1 MIHYSLNKP
10 INISVGV
17 NTTFT
22 IRTDDLLDILYS
34 GTTYRNIID
43 ILPILKQI
51 TPLPTYEFGN
61 KLIKYN
67 YNEFA
72 IEKNNTVEH
81 ISTIWDYKDTIN
93 TDDPYFIVTS
103 YGIQDYI
110 FYDQYF
116 PLSVINIYDHS
127 GQVYLS
133 EEEDEHNG
141 GNIDSFDVNLELPFY
156 IMNKVDNNFR
166 ANHYVYYYISGKGNI
181 TKKYK
186 TMPCR
191 PDNLITLYYI
201 NKQGGLCWVHCD
213 MKNIISNNIKRN
225 QIEVNEGI
233 RNYNIQNYK
242 SYVLNTNFLTDEQ
255 SKQIQDLFT
264 SPKVWLLDYIS
275 ETPYPVVITDTK
287 STIKSRK
294 NDKMFN
300 YTINCRDAQT
310 ENIFA

>member
-10 INISVGV
+10 IDISVGA
-17 NTTFT
+17 NTTFA
-22 IRTDDLLDILYS
+22 IKSDDWVDILYS
-34 GTTYRNIID
+34 GTTYRNRVD

-51 TPLPTYEFGN
+51 TPLPTYEFGDD
-61 KLIKYN
+61 LIKYN

-72 IEKNNTVEH
+72 IEKNNTTENF
-81 ISTIWDYKDTIN
+81 STIWDYKDTIN
-93 TDDPYFIVTS
+93 GEDSQFIVTS

-116 PLSVINIYDHS
+116 PLSVINIYDHTGS
-127 GQVYLS
+127 VYLT
-133 EEEDEHNG
+133 EEEDEYTG
-141 GNIDSFDVNLELPFY
+141 GNIDMFTINLQIPFY
-156 IMNKVDNNFR
+156 IMKKVNNAFR
-166 ANHYVYYYISGKGNI
+166 ENNYVYYRISGKGNI

-255 SKQIQDLFT
+255 SEQIQDLFI
-264 SPKVWLLDYIS
+264 SPKVWLFDYIS

-287 STIKSRK
+287 STIKNRM